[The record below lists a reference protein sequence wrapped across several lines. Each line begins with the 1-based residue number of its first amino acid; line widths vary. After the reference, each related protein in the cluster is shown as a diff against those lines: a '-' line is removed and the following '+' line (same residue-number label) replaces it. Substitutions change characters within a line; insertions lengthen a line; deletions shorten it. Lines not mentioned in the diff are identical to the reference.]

1 MYSFYLDNVLLPI
14 TPKQLQIKIK
24 NQNKTIELIN
34 FGQVNILKTP
44 GLSEINFDFSVPIV
58 GKYPF
63 ARELQSPEYYFSL
76 LEKLKTQ
83 LKPFK
88 FTVLRQIRADRSEFA
103 TNMNVTLEDYE
114 IVEDADNGLDV
125 TFKISLKQY
134 REYATQN
141 LEIKQNSD
149 GKLTATKQTTRQTT
163 KEPAKTYT
171 VKSGDTLWNIAKQQ
185 LNDGSKYKDLASLNN
200 IADPNF
206 LTVGQVL
213 KLS

>member
-1 MYSFYLDNVLLPI
+1 MYSFFLDDVLLPI

-24 NQNKTIELIN
+24 NQNKTVELIN
-34 FGQVNILKTP
+34 FGQVNILKMP
-44 GLSEINFDFSVPIV
+44 GLSEISFDFTVPIV

-63 ARELQSPEYYFSL
+63 ARELQSVEYYFSL
-76 LEKLKTQ
+76 LEQLKTQ

-88 FTVLRQIRADRSEFA
+88 FAVLRQIGANKTEFS

-114 IVEDADNGLDV
+114 IVEDADNGFDV
-125 TFKISLKQY
+125 IFKVNLKQY

-141 LEIKQNSD
+141 LDIKQTSD

-163 KEPAKTYT
+163 KEPEKTYT

-185 LNDGSKYKDLASLNN
+185 LGDGSKYKELASLNN
-200 IADPNF
+200 ISSPNF

>member
-1 MYSFYLDNVLLPI
+1 MYSFYLDKVLLPI

-44 GLSEINFDFSVPIV
+44 GLSEISFDFSVPIV

-63 ARELQSPEYYFSL
+63 ARELQSPEYYFSV
-76 LEKLKTQ
+76 LENLKTQ

-114 IVEDADNGLDV
+114 IVEDADNGFDV
-125 TFKISLKQY
+125 TFKVNLKQY

-141 LEIKQNSD
+141 LEIKQTSD

-171 VKSGDTLWNIAKQQ
+171 VQKGDTLWNIAKKQ
-185 LNDGSKYKDLASLNN
+185 LNDGSKYKDLAALNN
-200 IADPNF
+200 ISNPNF

>member
-114 IVEDADNGLDV
+114 IVEDADNGFDV

-171 VKSGDTLWNIAKQQ
+171 VKSGDTLWNIAKKQ
-185 LNDGSKYKDLASLNN
+185 LNDGSKYKDLAALNN
-200 IADPNF
+200 ISNPNF

>member
-44 GLSEINFDFSVPIV
+44 GLSEISFDFSVPIV

-63 ARELQSPEYYFSL
+63 ARELQSADYYFSL

-114 IVEDADNGLDV
+114 IVEDADNGFDV
-125 TFKISLKQY
+125 TFKVNLKQY

-141 LEIKQNSD
+141 LEIKQTSD

-171 VKSGDTLWNIAKQQ
+171 VKSGDTLWNIAKKQ
-185 LNDGSKYKDLASLNN
+185 LNDGSKYKDLAALNN
-200 IADPNF
+200 ISNPNF

>member
-44 GLSEINFDFSVPIV
+44 GLSEISFDFSVPIV

-63 ARELQSPEYYFSL
+63 ARELQSPEYYFSV
-76 LEKLKTQ
+76 LENLKTQ

-88 FTVLRQIRADRSEFA
+88 FTVLRQISANKSEFA
-103 TNMNVTLEDYE
+103 TNMMVALEDYE
-114 IVEDADNGLDV
+114 IVEDADNGFDV
-125 TFKISLKQY
+125 TFKINLKQY
-134 REYATQN
+134 REYTTKTYNVEQTTDN
-141 LEIKQNSD
+141 
-149 GKLTATKQTTRQTT
+149 KLTVTKQTPRETT

-171 VKSGDTLWNIAKQQ
+171 VKSGDTLWAIAKKQ
-185 LNDGSKYKDLASLNN
+185 LGDGTRYKELANLNN
-200 IADPNF
+200 IVNPNV
-206 LTVGQVL
+206 LSVGVVL

>member
-44 GLSEINFDFSVPIV
+44 GLSEISFDFSVPIV

-63 ARELQSPEYYFSL
+63 ARELQSPQYYFSV
-76 LEKLKTQ
+76 LENLKTQ

-88 FTVLRQIRADRSEFA
+88 FTVLRQISANKSEFA
-103 TNMNVTLEDYE
+103 TNMMVTLEDYE
-114 IVEDADNGLDV
+114 IVEDADNGFDV

>member
-171 VKSGDTLWNIAKQQ
+171 VKAGDTLWNIAKKQ
-185 LNDGSKYKDLASLNN
+185 LGDGSKYKDLTALNN
-200 IADPNF
+200 ISNPNF
-206 LTVGQVL
+206 LSVGQVL

>member
-34 FGQVNILKTP
+34 FGQVNILKLP
-44 GLSEINFDFSVPIV
+44 GLSDISFDFSVPIV

-63 ARELQSPEYYFSL
+63 ARELQSAEYYFSL
-76 LEKLKTQ
+76 LENLKTQ

-88 FTVLRQIRADRSEFA
+88 FTVLRQISSSKTAFS
-103 TNMNVTLEDYE
+103 TNLNVTLEDYE
-114 IVEDADNGLDV
+114 IVEDADNGFDV
-125 TFKISLKQY
+125 TFKVNLKQY
-134 REYATQN
+134 RDYATQN

-163 KEPAKTYT
+163 KEPEKTYT
-171 VKSGDTLWNIAKQQ
+171 VQKGDTLWNIAKKQ
-185 LNDGSKYKDLASLNN
+185 LGDGSKYKELAALNN
-200 IADPNF
+200 ISNPNF
-206 LTVGQVL
+206 LSVGQVL
-213 KLS
+213 KIS

>member
-14 TPKQLQIKIK
+14 TPKQLQIKVK

-34 FGQVNILKTP
+34 FGQVNVLKTP
-44 GLSEINFDFSVPIV
+44 GLSDISFDFSVPIV

-63 ARELQSPEYYFSL
+63 ARELQSAEYYFSL
-76 LEKLKTQ
+76 LENLKTQ

-88 FTVLRQIRADRSEFA
+88 FTVLRQISSNKTAFS

-114 IVEDADNGLDV
+114 IVEDADNGFDV
-125 TFKISLKQY
+125 TFKVNLKQY

-141 LEIKQNSD
+141 LEIKQNSE

-163 KEPAKTYT
+163 KEPEKTYT
-171 VKSGDTLWNIAKQQ
+171 VQKGDTLWNIAKKQ
-185 LNDGSKYKDLASLNN
+185 LGDGSKYKELAALNN
-200 IADPNF
+200 ISNPNF
-206 LTVGQVL
+206 LSVGQVL
-213 KLS
+213 KIS

>member
-44 GLSEINFDFSVPIV
+44 GLSDISFDFSVPIV

-63 ARELQSPEYYFSL
+63 ARELQSVEYYFSV

-88 FTVLRQIRADRSEFA
+88 FTVLRQISSNKTAFS

-114 IVEDADNGLDV
+114 IVEDADNGFDV
-125 TFKISLKQY
+125 TFKVNLKQY
-134 REYATQN
+134 RDYATQN
-141 LEIKQNSD
+141 LEIKQNSE

-163 KEPAKTYT
+163 KEPEKTYT
-171 VKSGDTLWNIAKQQ
+171 VQKGDTLWNIAKKQ
-185 LNDGSKYKDLASLNN
+185 LGDGSKYKELAALNN
-200 IADPNF
+200 ISNPNF

-213 KLS
+213 KIS

>member
-88 FTVLRQIRADRSEFA
+88 FTVLRQIRADRSEFT

-114 IVEDADNGLDV
+114 IVEDADNGFDV
-125 TFKISLKQY
+125 TFKVNLKQY

-171 VKSGDTLWNIAKQQ
+171 VKSGDTLWNIAKKQ
-185 LNDGSKYKDLASLNN
+185 LNDGSKYKDLAALNN
-200 IADPNF
+200 ISNPNF

>member
-114 IVEDADNGLDV
+114 IVEDADNGFDV
-125 TFKISLKQY
+125 TFKVNLKQY

-141 LEIKQNSD
+141 LEIKQTSD

>member
-114 IVEDADNGLDV
+114 IVEDADNGFDV
-125 TFKISLKQY
+125 TFKVNLKQY

-141 LEIKQNSD
+141 LEIKQTSD

-171 VKSGDTLWNIAKQQ
+171 VKSGDTLWNIAKKQ
-185 LNDGSKYKDLASLNN
+185 LNDGSKYKDLAALNN
-200 IADPNF
+200 ISNPNF

>member
-63 ARELQSPEYYFSL
+63 ARELQSPQYYFSV
-76 LEKLKTQ
+76 LENLKTQ

-88 FTVLRQIRADRSEFA
+88 FTVLRQISANKSEFA
-103 TNMNVTLEDYE
+103 TSMMVTLEDYE
-114 IVEDADNGLDV
+114 IVEDADNGFDV
-125 TFKISLKQY
+125 TFKINLKQY
-134 REYATQN
+134 REYSTQTV
-141 LEIKQNSD
+141 EVKQNSD
-149 GKLTATKQTTRQTT
+149 GSLTSTKQTPRQTT
-163 KEPAKTYT
+163 KTPAKTYT
-171 VKSGDTLWNIAKQQ
+171 VKSGDTLWNIAKKQ
-185 LNDGSKYKDLASLNN
+185 LGDGSKYKDLATLNN
-200 IADPNF
+200 ISNPNF

>member
-34 FGQVNILKTP
+34 FGQVNILKMP
-44 GLSEINFDFSVPIV
+44 GLSEISFDFSVPIV

-114 IVEDADNGLDV
+114 IVEDADNGFDV
-125 TFKISLKQY
+125 TFKVNLKQY

-141 LEIKQNSD
+141 LEIKQTSD

-171 VKSGDTLWNIAKQQ
+171 VKSGDTLWNIAKKQ
-185 LNDGSKYKDLASLNN
+185 LNDGSKYKDLAALNN
-200 IADPNF
+200 ISNPNF